1 MPNLWTG
8 PSNNEQNEN
17 AELSIADQLAE
28 LKVDITSP
36 KVLRLLDEDKNWEIT
51 RSELSKLKAHFEK
64 YDLDK
69 DGEIS
74 EGEWDLNDDG
84 IIYWYKEWKI
94 NRKLR
99 IEQNKKYTEQNKKDT
114 EQNKKEIE
122 RIKANTRR
130 MLDEIKLELEQRKK

>member
-17 AELSIADQLAE
+17 AELSVAEQLAE

-36 KVLRLLDEDKNWEIT
+36 KVLRLLDEDKDWEIT
-51 RSELSKLKAHFEK
+51 KSELSKLKAHFEK

-99 IEQNKKYTEQNKKDT
+99 IEKRNQKTEERNQKTEETRERIEKIKAETKEMIKKL
-114 EQNKKEIE
+114 KKEIE
-122 RIKANTRR
+122 NKR
-130 MLDEIKLELEQRKK
+130 